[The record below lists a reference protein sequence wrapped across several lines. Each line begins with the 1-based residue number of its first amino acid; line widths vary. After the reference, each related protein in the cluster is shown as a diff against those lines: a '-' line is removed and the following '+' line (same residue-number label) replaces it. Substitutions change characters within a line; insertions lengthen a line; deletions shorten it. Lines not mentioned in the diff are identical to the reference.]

1 MRTSV
6 CFGAAVPAPNIT
18 ATVTAAITH
27 TVFSSVAGIDAEEWN
42 SVFGKSENLSLQH
55 AYLLALEQSN
65 EGKVDFRYVLF
76 TRNSRVV
83 GVACFQLFEVAGS
96 EALKTSAIEQQ
107 QAEPAKGMWN
117 RTAQWV
123 KKKSFNRIYRLK
135 LRLLVCGNAL
145 MTGEYGFYF
154 TPQIP
159 DTHAFE
165 LVQKVI
171 DQIERQ
177 EAATGKKIDLVL
189 VKDFKQQR
197 MAVAETLFKQGAYR
211 KISFQP
217 NMVMHLQP
225 EWLSFDDYL
234 SAMSSKYRV
243 RAKRVLKKG
252 TEMERKDLEAAA
264 IEQQLSAIYA
274 FYAEVADSMDFN
286 LLSAPPRYFTELKKQ
301 MGNRFRLIAYCLNG
315 QMVGFITA
323 IVGKQHMEVHFTGY
337 NHQLNRD
344 YAIYSNILYDM
355 VKLGIENRVQTISF
369 GRTALEI
376 KSTVGA
382 TGEDMPAFIKHRSRL
397 VNRLLVPLINQFNQE
412 TWIPRHPFRQAGADG
427 ETD

>member
-6 CFGAAVPAPNIT
+6 CFGAAVPAPDIT
-18 ATVTAAITH
+18 ATVTATIIH
-27 TVFSSVAGIDAEEWN
+27 TVYSSVSDIDAEEWD
-42 SVFGKSENLSLQH
+42 SVFGKSENLPLQH

-65 EGKVDFRYVLF
+65 EGKIDFRYVLF
-76 TRNSRVV
+76 RRNSRAV
-83 GVACFQLFEVAGS
+83 GVACFQLFEVSGS

-107 QAEPAKGMWN
+107 QAEPAKGVRESAM
-117 RTAQWV
+117 QWV
-123 KKKSFNRIYRLK
+123 KKISFNRINRLN
-135 LRLLVCGNAL
+135 LRMLICGNAL

-159 DTHAFE
+159 DADAVE
-165 LVQKVI
+165 LVRQVI
-171 DQIERQ
+171 DQTERQ
-177 EAATGKKIDLVL
+177 EAAAGKKIDLVL

-197 MAVAETLFKQGAYR
+197 NLVAETLLKRGYR

-225 EWLSFDDYL
+225 EWLTFEHYL
-234 SAMSSKYRV
+234 SDMSSKYRV

-252 TEMERKDLEAAA
+252 AEMERKDFDATA
-264 IEQQLSAIYA
+264 IEQQLPAIYS
-274 FYAEVADSMDFN
+274 FYTEVADSMDFN
-286 LLSAPPRYFTELKKQ
+286 LLSASPRYFAELKKQ
-301 MGNRFRLIAYCLNG
+301 LGHRFRLIAYCLNG

-323 IVGKQHMEVHFTGY
+323 IAGKQHMEVHFTGY
-337 NHQLNRD
+337 NHPLNRD

-355 VKLGIENRVQTISF
+355 VKLGIEHRVQTISF

-397 VNRLLVPLINQFNQE
+397 VNRLLIPLINQFNQE
-412 TWIPRHPFRQAGADG
+412 AWIPRHPFKQAGTEG